1 VTFDADLLRDDERA
15 RKEALDVSR
24 SFIVQAP
31 AGSGKTEL
39 LIQRYLKLLAT
50 VDDPEEILAITF
62 TRKAAAEMQLR
73 VLEALRTSARGEQ
86 PDEAH
91 EIVTADAARDVLRTD
106 QRLGWQL
113 VKNPRRMRIL
123 TLDSLNASIARMQP
137 MTASGETAGN
147 AIVEGADIK
156 ALYRKAA
163 AATLDWL
170 DENDPMRDATQE
182 ILLHV
187 DNNAAIYIAYLAR
200 MLETRD
206 QWLPFVRT
214 GPVSAG
220 TSAALRRDFEQGL
233 QFVVADHLGKTHGA
247 FPRECVSGIFEL
259 ADYATGQLQRSGRA
273 DNPICHLQA
282 WQQLPPPTS
291 ENLDAW
297 IGLAEFL
304 LTKQCAWRKQ
314 VNRNQGFP
322 TGDEGQKRNMRGLL
336 ESLRDQAELCQL
348 LHTVR
353 TLPPDRYG
361 DEQWSVLLAL
371 FRLLPMAVAELRNLF
386 SARGVTDYIDIAI
399 SADKALGSPE
409 DPGDIALLL
418 DYQVRHIL
426 VDEMQDTSKAQY
438 RMLEAL
444 CGGWQAGDGRT
455 LFCVGDPMQSIYR
468 FRNAEVSQFLLAR
481 RDGIGDVELNPLLL
495 RQNFRSGERLV
506 EWFNRVF
513 EAALPQHDDPVSG
526 AVSHSTAVPV
536 ARFKGQG
543 VCRIYPLFGS
553 DERTEA
559 ETACRIIQDTLAQNP
574 GDSMAVLVR
583 SRTHLAALLPRLRD
597 AAVAYQAVDIDRLT
611 DLPEIID
618 ILALTRA
625 IVHPGDRVAW
635 LAVLRSPW
643 IGLSWTDLHT
653 LAHSDTR
660 STIWELLSDETRCAK
675 LSVYAQQ
682 RLASVRPVFESMLA
696 VRRSRSL
703 RECVEKTWLT
713 LGGTAL
719 LDDRHAIENI
729 YRYLDVLDNLEVA
742 GSLPDVAELEAQLD
756 LERVSSHTNARLQI
770 MTMHRAKG
778 LQFDHVLLHGLGRVP
793 RSSERSVL
801 SWFNATDKHGE
812 QLTVISP
819 VGPRA
824 DIENDRIHRFIE
836 LTEAGKDRHE
846 QGRLLYVACTRAR
859 KSLHVLGHA
868 GLSRDRQ
875 SFRPADARSLLG
887 LLWASVAS
895 EFEQAFDPD
904 KLPAISGGD
913 QAWLTPELRRVDTN
927 WSLPEIAPL
936 PGAGSQ
942 SASPQ
947 TDQAVDFYWVGST
960 ARIAGTI
967 VHRWL
972 QMAADGR
979 IRLETDS
986 LDALRPVSDR
996 WLREMG
1002 LCGDNASAARERAE
1016 RALQNVLLDEKG
1028 QWLLHGPGHAEF
1040 ALSGLVGGKI
1050 ESGIIDRVRI
1060 DDDGTHWIVDYKTST
1075 HEGGD
1080 LAGFLQAES
1089 DRYKPQL
1096 TRYANLYRNYSGACV
1111 RCALYFPL
1119 LQKFVEVE
1127 V

>member
-1 VTFDADLLRDDERA
+1 MTSDADLLRDDRRA
-15 RKEALDVSR
+15 RKDALDVSR

-73 VLEALRTSARGEQ
+73 VLEALRKSACGEQ

-91 EIVTADAARDVLRTD
+91 EMVTANAARDVLQRD
-106 QRLGWQL
+106 QKLGWQL
-113 VKNPRRMRIL
+113 TKNPRRMRIK
-123 TLDSLNASIARMQP
+123 TIDSLNASIARMQP

-147 AIVEGADIK
+147 AIVEGADMM
-156 ALYRKAA
+156 ALYRNAA

-187 DNNAAIYIAYLAR
+187 DNNTAIYIAYLAR

-214 GPVSAG
+214 GLVSAEN
-220 TSAALRRDFEQGL
+220 SATLRRDFEQGL
-233 QFVVADHLGKTHGA
+233 QFVIGEHLEKTHSA
-247 FPRECVSGIFEL
+247 FPQERVSGIFEL
-259 ADYATGQLQRSGRA
+259 ADYAARQLEQSGRT
-273 DNPICHLQA
+273 DDPIFHLQG
-282 WQQLPPPTS
+282 QHEMPPPTS
-291 ENLDAW
+291 ENLDVW
-297 IGLAEFL
+297 VGLAEFL
-304 LTKQCAWRKQ
+304 LTKQCAWRKK
-314 VNRNQGFP
+314 VNKNQGFP
-322 TGDEGQKRNMRGLL
+322 TGDKGQKDNMHGLL
-336 ESLRDQAELCQL
+336 ESLRDHGEFCQL

-353 TLPPDRYG
+353 TLPPDRYS

-371 FRLLPMAVAELRNLF
+371 FRLLPMAVAELHNLF

-418 DYQVRHIL
+418 DYQVQHIL

-444 CGGWQAGDGRT
+444 CGGWQVGDGRT

-468 FRNAEVSQFLLAR
+468 FRNADVSQFLLAR
-481 RDGIGDVELNPLLL
+481 QKGIGNVELIPLLL
-495 RQNFRSGERLV
+495 RQNFRSGEYLV
-506 EWFNRVF
+506 DWFNHVF
-513 EAALPQHDDPVSG
+513 PPALPQHDDPAIG
-526 AVSHSTAVPV
+526 AVSYSAAVPV
-536 ARFKGQG
+536 ARLKGQG
-543 VCRIYPLFGS
+543 ICQVYPLFGS
-553 DERTEA
+553 NNRSEA
-559 ETACRIIQDTLAQNP
+559 ETACRIIRETLAQNP
-574 GDSMAVLVR
+574 EDSMAVLVR
-583 SRTHLAALLPRLRD
+583 SRTHLTALLPLLRN
-597 AAVAYQAVDIDRLT
+597 AAVVYQAVDIDRLT

-618 ILALTRA
+618 VLALTRA

-635 LAVLRSPW
+635 LAMLRSPW
-643 IGLSWTDLHT
+643 VGLSWADLHV
-653 LAHSDTR
+653 LANSDMR
-660 STIWELLSDETRCAK
+660 STIWELLNDDSRCAG
-675 LSVYAQQ
+675 LSGYAQQ
-682 RLASVRPVFESMLA
+682 RLTSVRPIFESMLN

-703 RECVEKTWLT
+703 RDCVEKTWLT

-719 LDDRHAIENI
+719 LDERHAIGNI
-729 YRYLDVLDNLEVA
+729 YHYLDVLENLEVA

-756 LERVSSHTNARLQI
+756 LERVSSDVNARLQI

-778 LQFDHVLLHGLGRVP
+778 LQFDHVLLYGLGRVP
-793 RSSERSVL
+793 RSSEHSVL
-801 SWFNATDKHGE
+801 SWFNRPNKHGK
-812 QLTVISP
+812 QLKIISP
-819 VGPRA
+819 IGPRA
-824 DIENDRIHRFIE
+824 DIENDPIHRFIE
-836 LTEAGKDRHE
+836 LSEAVKDRHE

-875 SFRPADARSLLG
+875 NFRPADPRSLLS
-887 LLWASVAS
+887 LLWASVVT

-904 KLPAISGGD
+904 KVSAISGD
-913 QAWLTPELRRVDTN
+913 EQAWLTPELRRIKTT
-927 WSLPEIAPL
+927 WSLPEIAQL
-936 PGAGSQ
+936 AGPITP
-942 SASPQ
+942 SATPVVDQ
-947 TDQAVDFYWVGST
+947 TVEFYWVGST
-960 ARIAGTI
+960 ARFAGTI

-979 IRLETDS
+979 IRLETDG
-986 LDALRPVSDR
+986 LDGLRPVSDR

-1002 LCGDNASAARERAE
+1002 LGSDKASAVRERVD
-1016 RALQNVLLDEKG
+1016 RALRSVLLDEKG
-1028 QWLLHGPGHAEF
+1028 QWLLNGPGHAEF
-1040 ALSGLVGGKI
+1040 ALSGLVSGKI

-1060 DDDGTHWIVDYKTST
+1060 ADDGTHWIVDYKTST
-1075 HEGGD
+1075 HEGGN
-1080 LAGFLQAES
+1080 LEGFLQAES

-1096 TRYANLYRNYSGACV
+1096 TRYADLYRNYSGASV

-1119 LQKFVEVE
+1119 LQKFVEVD

>member
-1 VTFDADLLRDDERA
+1 MTIDADLLRDDERA
-15 RKEALDVSR
+15 RKDALDVSR

-39 LIQRYLKLLAT
+39 LIQRYLTLLAT

-73 VLEALRTSARGEQ
+73 VLEALRKSACGEQ

-91 EIVTADAARDVLRTD
+91 EMVTADAARDVLRTD
-106 QRLGWQL
+106 QKFGWQL
-113 VKNPRRMRIL
+113 VKNPQRMRIL

-170 DENDPMRDATQE
+170 DEDDPMRDAAQE

-187 DNNAAIYIAYLAR
+187 DNNAAIYIAYLAS

-214 GPVSAG
+214 GLVNAE
-220 TSAALRRDFEQGL
+220 TSTALRRDFEQGL
-233 QFVVADHLGKTHGA
+233 RFVVADHLEKTYSA

-259 ADYATGQLQRSGRA
+259 ADYAARQLAQSGRT
-273 DNPICHLQA
+273 DDPICNLAGRQE
-282 WQQLPPPTS
+282 LPPPRS
-291 ENLDAW
+291 ENVDVW

-314 VNRNQGFP
+314 VNKNQGFP
-322 TGDEGQKRNMRGLL
+322 TGDEGQKGDMHGLL

-348 LHTVR
+348 LHAVR
-353 TLPPDRYG
+353 ALPPDRYN

-399 SADKALGSPE
+399 SADKALGSSE

-418 DYQVRHIL
+418 DYQLRHIL

-481 RDGIGDVELNPLLL
+481 AEGLGNVELIPLLL

-506 EWFNRVF
+506 DWFNQVF
-513 EAALPQHDDPVSG
+513 QLALPPHDDPASG
-526 AVSHSTAVPV
+526 AVSYSAAVPV

-543 VCRIYPLFGS
+543 FCRVYPLFGS
-553 DERTEA
+553 NKRTEA
-559 ETACRIIQDTLAQNP
+559 ETACRIIRDTLAQNP
-574 GDSMAVLVR
+574 DDSMAVLVR
-583 SRTHLAALLPRLRD
+583 SRTHLTALLPLLRD

-618 ILALTRA
+618 VLALTRA

-635 LAVLRSPW
+635 LAMLRSPW
-643 IGLSWTDLHT
+643 VGLSWTDLHT

-660 STIWELLSDETRCAK
+660 STIWELLNDESRCAK
-675 LSVYAQQ
+675 LSGFAQR
-682 RLASVRPVFESMLA
+682 RLASVRPIFESMLD

-703 RECVEKTWLT
+703 RDCVEKTWLI

-719 LDDRHAIENI
+719 LDDRHAVDNI
-729 YRYLDVLDNLEVA
+729 YRYLDVLENLEVA

-756 LERVSSHTNARLQI
+756 LERVSSHTSARLQI

-801 SWFNATDKHGE
+801 SWFNTSDKHGQ
-812 QLTVISP
+812 QLKIISP

-824 DIENDRIHRFIE
+824 DIENDPIHRFIE
-836 LTEAGKDRHE
+836 LTEAAKDRHE

-868 GLSRDRQ
+868 GLSTDRQ
-875 SFRPADARSLLG
+875 DFRPADARSLLS
-887 LLWASVAS
+887 LLWASVAT

-904 KLPAISGGD
+904 KLPAVAGD
-913 QAWLTPELRRVDTN
+913 EQAWLMPELRRIKAS
-927 WSLPEIAPL
+927 WSLPEIAQL
-936 PGAGSQ
+936 PGPGLQ
-942 SASPQ
+942 SASPEME
-947 TDQAVDFYWVGST
+947 QAVEFYWVGST

-979 IRLETDS
+979 IRLKADG

-996 WLREMG
+996 WLHEMG
-1002 LCGDNASAARERAE
+1002 LCGDKAAAARERAE
-1016 RALQNVLLDEKG
+1016 RALEGVLHDEKG
-1028 QWLLHGPGHAEF
+1028 QWLLNGPGHAEF
-1040 ALSGLVGGKI
+1040 ALSGLVGGRI
-1050 ESGIIDRVRI
+1050 ETGIIDRVRI

-1075 HEGGD
+1075 HEGGN

-1089 DRYKPQL
+1089 ARYKPQL
-1096 TRYANLYRNYSGACV
+1096 SRYADLYRNYSGAPV

-1119 LQKFVEVE
+1119 LQKFVEVD

>member
-1 VTFDADLLRDDERA
+1 MTFDVDLLRDDEDA
-15 RKEALDVSR
+15 RKDALDVSR

-39 LIQRYLKLLAT
+39 LIQRYLTLLPT

-73 VLEALRTSARGEQ
+73 VLDALRKSACGEQ
-86 PDEAH
+86 PNEAH
-91 EIVTADAARDVLRTD
+91 EMVTADAARDALQRD
-106 QRLGWQL
+106 QKLGWQL
-113 VKNPRRMRIL
+113 TTNPRRMRIQ
-123 TLDSLNASIARMQP
+123 TIDSLNASIARMQP
-137 MTASGETAGN
+137 MTASAETAGN
-147 AIVEGADIK
+147 AIVEGADMQ

-187 DNNAAIYIAYLAR
+187 DNNTAIYIAYLAR

-214 GPVSAG
+214 GLVSAEN
-220 TSAALRRDFEQGL
+220 SAALRRDFEQGL
-233 QFVVADHLGKTHGA
+233 QFVIRDHLEKTHSA
-247 FPRECVSGIFEL
+247 FPREWVSGIFEL
-259 ADYATGQLQRSGRA
+259 ANYAARQLEQSGRT
-273 DNPICHLQA
+273 DNPVSHLQG
-282 WQQLPPPTS
+282 QHELPPPSS
-291 ENLDAW
+291 ENVNVW
-297 IGLAEFL
+297 IGLAGFL
-304 LTKQCAWRKQ
+304 LTKQCAWRKK
-314 VNRNQGFP
+314 VNKNQGFP
-322 TGDEGQKRNMRGLL
+322 AGDEGQKDNMHGLL
-336 ESLRDQAELCQL
+336 VSLRNYGELCQL
-348 LHTVR
+348 LHMVR
-353 TLPPDRYG
+353 ALPPDRYS

-371 FRLLPMAVAELRNLF
+371 FRLLPIAVAELRNLF

-399 SADKALGSPE
+399 SADKALGSPD

-418 DYQVRHIL
+418 DYHVRHIL

-438 RMLEAL
+438 RMLETL
-444 CGGWQAGDGRT
+444 CGGWQVGDGRT

-481 RDGIGDVELNPLLL
+481 QKGIGNVELIPLLL
-495 RQNFRSGERLV
+495 RQNFRSGEHLV
-506 EWFNRVF
+506 DWFNQVF
-513 EAALPQHDDPVSG
+513 PPALPQHDDPASG
-526 AVSHSTAVPV
+526 AVSYSAAVPV
-536 ARFKGQG
+536 AKLKGQG
-543 VCRIYPLFGS
+543 SCHVYPLFGS
-553 DERTEA
+553 NDRTEA
-559 ETACRIIQDTLAQNP
+559 ETACRIIRDTLAQNP
-574 GDSMAVLVR
+574 EDNMAVLVR
-583 SRTHLAALLPRLRD
+583 SRTHLTALLPRLRD

-618 ILALTRA
+618 VLALTRA

-635 LAVLRSPW
+635 LAMLRSPW
-643 IGLSWTDLHT
+643 VGLSWADLHA

-660 STIWELLSDETRCAK
+660 STIWELLNDESRCAS
-675 LSVYAQQ
+675 LSGYAQQ
-682 RLASVRPVFESMLA
+682 RLASVRPIFESMLD

-703 RECVEKTWLT
+703 RDCIEKTWLT

-719 LDDRHAIENI
+719 LDDRHAIVNI
-729 YRYLDVLDNLEVA
+729 YRYLDVLESLEVA
-742 GSLPDVAELEAQLD
+742 GSLPDVTKLEAQLD
-756 LERVSSHTNARLQI
+756 LERVSSDVNARLQI

-801 SWFNATDKHGE
+801 SWFNRPNEHGE
-812 QLTVISP
+812 QLKIISP

-824 DIENDRIHRFIE
+824 DIDNDPIHRFIE
-836 LTEAGKDRHE
+836 LTEAVKDRHE

-868 GLSRDRQ
+868 GLSVDRQ
-875 SFRPADARSLLG
+875 NFRPADTRSLLS
-887 LLWASVAS
+887 LLWASVAT

-904 KLPAISGGD
+904 NLPAISGD
-913 QAWLTPELRRVDTN
+913 EHAWLTPELRRIKST
-927 WSLPEIAPL
+927 WALPEIAQL
-936 PGAGSQ
+936 PGPGTS
-942 SASPQ
+942 SAAPE
-947 TDQAVDFYWVGST
+947 TGQAVEFYWVGSA
-960 ARIAGTI
+960 ARIAGTV

-979 IRLETDS
+979 IRLETGD

-1002 LCGDNASAARERAE
+1002 LGGDKASAVRERVE
-1016 RALQNVLLDEKG
+1016 RALESILLDEKG
-1028 QWLLHGPGHAEF
+1028 QWLLNGPGHAEF
-1040 ALSGLVGGKI
+1040 ALSGLVSGNI

-1075 HEGGD
+1075 HEGGN
-1080 LAGFLQAES
+1080 LEGFLQAES

-1096 TRYANLYRNYSGACV
+1096 TRYADLYRTYSGAPV

-1119 LQKFVEVE
+1119 LQKFVEVD